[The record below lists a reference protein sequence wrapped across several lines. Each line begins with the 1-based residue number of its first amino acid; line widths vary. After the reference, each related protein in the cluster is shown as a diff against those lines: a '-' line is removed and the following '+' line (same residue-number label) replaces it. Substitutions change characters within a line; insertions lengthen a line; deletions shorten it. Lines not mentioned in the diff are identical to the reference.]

1 MYFVIGLALSTFVL
15 FVISTQ
21 ISLYNELSS
30 ERFRFRYFELR
41 DRLAMMV
48 VKGKISEDSWE
59 YKNIVDSLNFHI
71 NAVETMTIWKMVS
84 VLTAYHMSPDAER
97 RAKQRKIENEEV
109 RRLMFDFLCVTKDLI
124 RRNSRAQIKVIEYFN
139 TRNVKPKPV
148 VRHTVSKPIE
158 VIDRIQDRMNAL
170 VPPNVAFA

>member
-21 ISLYNELSS
+21 ISLHNELSS

-84 VLTAYHMSPDAER
+84 VLTAYHMSPDGER
-97 RAKQRKIENEEV
+97 RAKQRK
-109 RRLMFDFLCVTKDLI
+109 
-124 RRNSRAQIKVIEYFN
+124 
-139 TRNVKPKPV
+139 
-148 VRHTVSKPIE
+148 
-158 VIDRIQDRMNAL
+158 
-170 VPPNVAFA
+170 